1 MEIPQQFEK
10 ISYNIFEGGL
20 MPVYSK
26 IKGNIFEREA
36 VNMLTELIPGS
47 KWKRV
52 PTSGA
57 IGTRMEI
64 PLLFSDLIGEIKDF
78 PKRMRGEAKAGYG
91 GAKQFTLKKEWLDK
105 ILMEAKNTY
114 SVPFLI
120 GKFSGARDG
129 SRVFVALD
137 VHVFATLVNQIT
149 DLQRRLDEE
158 TEKVEHYQKEPL

>member
-1 MEIPQQFEK
+1 
-10 ISYNIFEGGL
+10 

-26 IKGNIFEREA
+26 RKGSEFEREA
-36 VNMLTELIPGS
+36 VKLLTEEIKDS

-64 PLLFSDLIGEIKDF
+64 PLLFSDLIGEVKGF
-78 PKRMRGEAKAGYG
+78 PKRLRGEAKAGYG
-91 GAKQFTLKKEWLDK
+91 GSKQFTLKKEWLDK
-105 ILMEAKNTY
+105 IFEEAKSTY

-120 GKFSGARDG
+120 GKFSGARD
-129 SRVFVALD
+129 SNRIFVVLD
-137 VHVFATLVNQIT
+137 LHIFATLVNQLT